1 MPDNEPENMP
11 GGGPKEFV
19 KHKLIRE
26 NAIES
31 RTYQANI
38 LATAIEKN
46 TLCVLPTGLGKT
58 PIAVLL
64 TARRLED
71 YPDSKILVMAP
82 TRPLVSQHHTF
93 FVKTLKLDEERFVVV
108 TGVIKPGMREEIYR
122 EKQIIFATPQTIRN
136 DLAEG
141 RLSLEDFSLLVIDE
155 AHHAVGKYAYSYIA
169 DKYRESAKHQRI
181 LSLTASPGGTS
192 QKIREINRNM
202 GIDEVEV
209 RSESDGDV
217 TEWVKKKDMEWVY
230 VDLPE
235 SFIHIRSMI
244 NEEYQ
249 KRISSIKKFGLLR
262 GRRVSKKDLLS
273 LQKNLYRGL
282 KEGDRRAILIMSFV
296 VQAIKLEHAIT
307 MLETQGITVLEKYWK
322 KIREGKSRSDE
333 RLAKNKSISSAMHLT
348 HSLFEQGSKH
358 PKIGKLCSIITQQLA
373 ERPGSKIIIFANYR
387 ESVKDIASS
396 LHRVGNAKPVEFVGQ
411 REGMTQKEQNQRL
424 SDFRD
429 GEYNILVCTSIG
441 EEGLDIPS
449 MDLAVFYEP
458 VPSGIRSIQRRGR
471 VGRQRVGKII
481 VLIARGTR
489 DEAYHWSGMQ
499 KEKSMQKTL
508 HGMKTNNTQT
518 SLFKRSNR

>member
-1 MPDNEPENMP
+1 MPDDNPIDR
-11 GGGPKEFV
+11 PKEFV

-26 NAIES
+26 NTIES

-58 PIAVLL
+58 PIAILL
-64 TARRLED
+64 TAKRLES
-71 YPDSKILVMAP
+71 YSGSKILIMAP
-82 TRPLVSQHHTF
+82 TRPLVNQHYTS
-93 FVKTLKLDEERFVVV
+93 FVRTLNIEEGRFAVI
-108 TGVIKPGMREEIYR
+108 TGMIKPGMREEIYK

-136 DLAEG
+136 DLVER
-141 RLSLEDFSLLVIDE
+141 RLVLDDFSLLVIDE
-155 AHHAVGKYAYSYIA
+155 AHHAIGKYAYSQIA

-192 QKIREINRNM
+192 QKIKEINRNM
-202 GIDEVEV
+202 GINEIEV

-217 TEWVKKKDMEWVY
+217 TEWVKKKDMQWIY

-235 SFIHIRSMI
+235 SFIHIRSVI
-244 NEEYQ
+244 NDEYQ

-262 GRRVSKKDLLS
+262 GRQISKKDLLS
-273 LQKNLYRGL
+273 LQKSLFRGL

-307 MLETQGITVLEKYWK
+307 ILETQGIGVLEKYWK

-333 RLAKNKSISSAMHLT
+333 RLAKSKSISNAMYLT
-348 HSLFEQGSKH
+348 NSLFEQGSKH
-358 PKIGKLCSIITQQLA
+358 PKIGKLCSIINQQLI
-373 ERPGSKIIIFANYR
+373 ESPDSKIIIFANYR

-396 LHRVGNAKPVEFVGQ
+396 LHRVGNAKPIEFVGQ
-411 REGMTQKEQNQRL
+411 REGMTQKEQGQRL

-429 GEYNILVCTSIG
+429 DEYNILVCTSIG

-471 VGRQRVGKII
+471 VGRQKIGKII
-481 VLIARGTR
+481 VLIARGTK
-489 DEAYHWSGMQ
+489 DEAYHWSGIQ

-508 HGMKTNNTQT
+508 NGMKTNSTQS
-518 SLFKRSNR
+518 SLFKRNNQ